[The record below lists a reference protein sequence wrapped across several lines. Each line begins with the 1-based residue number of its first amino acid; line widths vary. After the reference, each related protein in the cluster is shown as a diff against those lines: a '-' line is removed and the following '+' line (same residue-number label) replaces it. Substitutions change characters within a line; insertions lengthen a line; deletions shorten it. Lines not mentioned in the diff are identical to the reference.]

1 MTLLIFQDKNDVKVG
16 RELKMPA
23 FILLILVYIIAIGCV
38 FIMKKIQ
45 PESVFVYAVWVVFVC
60 VLLTLI
66 VIFHG

>member
-1 MTLLIFQDKNDVKVG
+1 
-16 RELKMPA
+16 MPA
-23 FILLILVYIIAIGCV
+23 FVLLILVYIIAIGCV

-45 PESVFVYAVWVVFVC
+45 PERVFVYAVWAGFVC